1 MGAGRV
7 GQVREGAGGLVGPA
21 LGDVEGGTDAVARPD
36 EITGTVAFVGGD
48 AAGQKRSEFGGDVFF
63 GEGVDHG
70 KRVDALE
77 EVVAGRLSEFFV
89 GGDDVEDV
97 VDDLEGHAVGEAELG
112 ERFDNRAR
120 QFADDGTDAAGRG
133 E

>member
-1 MGAGRV
+1 M
-7 GQVREGAGGLVGPA
+7 
-21 LGDVEGGTDAVARPD
+21 
-36 EITGTVAFVGGD
+36 
-48 AAGQKRSEFGGDVFF
+48 FF

-97 VDDLEGHAVGEAELG
+97 VDDLEGHAVGESELG

-120 QFADDGTDAAGRG
+120 
-133 E
+133 